1 MNDQTN
7 TSNPSSYQR
16 VEIPADVRSFL
27 DGILKDANMSIL
39 DEETHEDMLQELY
52 QRLDNFLASI
62 VVQNLPP
69 EHLEQFIK
77 MNEEKKS
84 REEVQQ
90 FLQEKVPNIQE
101 VFARAFMEFRDL
113 YLGNVAVQRNAPGD
127 NNPPGG
133 AKNPQDSDK
142 SPN

>member
-1 MNDQTN
+1 MNDQTD
-7 TSNPSSYQR
+7 TSNLSSYQR

-27 DGILKDANMSIL
+27 EGILKDANMSIL
-39 DEETHEDMLQELY
+39 DEETHEDMLQEVY
-52 QRLDNFLASI
+52 SRLDNFLASV

-101 VFARAFMEFRDL
+101 IFTRAFMEFRDL
-113 YLGNVAVQRNAPGD
+113 YLGNVALQRNAPSSD
-127 NNPPGG
+127 NLPEETS
-133 AKNPQDSDK
+133 KPQAPDK
-142 SPN
+142 VSN